1 MNSNEKNGL
10 SDDKIEK
17 LVDPEFLS
25 IFPYNF
31 LEKFSILPFKGD
43 NGEVFIGTNNI
54 SRLDPGEIENF
65 IGKKV
70 KFLTINEDVVQNLLK
85 KYYYHPT
92 SSQKIVQELKGQD
105 EKFVEDLPE
114 DTGGDPLEFANQAPI
129 IRLVNQI
136 IYKAVS
142 MRASDIHLQA
152 LEDQFKVRYRID
164 GILHDIFVLPKKYQS
179 AIISRV
185 KIISDLDIAEKR
197 TSQDGRTSLRIDG
210 QQIDIRIS
218 IIPTFFGE
226 SSVLRLLNKSVFLF
240 DIESVGFTEEN
251 YEKFD
256 KLIHCDHGIILLT
269 GPTGSGKTTTLYSAL
284 SKINNPKTNIITLED
299 PVEYQ
304 LNGINQIQ
312 INPKVELTFA
322 NGLRSILRHDPDIIM
337 VGEIRDL
344 ETAEMAIQASLTGHL
359 VFSTLHTNDS
369 TSAIT
374 RLLDMGIEPYLI
386 ASSVIAIAA
395 QRLIRINCAYCKE
408 EIKYPP
414 EILRQMGFLS
424 ENNNESGLFVHGK
437 GCSSCLQT
445 GYYGRTGIFEMLMLD
460 DRTRELI
467 MQRVS
472 AGEIRKYAVSN
483 GLKTLRQDGAVK
495 VKNQQTT
502 ISEVLRVTQEM

>member
-1 MNSNEKNGL
+1 MKNDEKNNLSNEQ
-10 SDDKIEK
+10 IEK
-17 LVDPEFLS
+17 LIDPEFLS

-31 LEKFSILPFKGD
+31 LEKFSIIPFKD
-43 NGEVFIGTNNI
+43 ETGEVFIGTDNL
-54 SRLDPGEIENF
+54 SQLDPGEIENF

-70 KFLTINEDVVQNLLK
+70 EFFTIDTELIQNLLK

-92 SSQKIVQELKGQD
+92 SSRKIVQELNNQD
-105 EKFVEDLPE
+105 ENIVEDLPE
-114 DTGGDPLEFANQAPI
+114 ETGDPLEFANQAPI
-129 IRLVNQI
+129 IRLLNQI

-142 MRASDIHLQA
+142 MRASDIHLQS
-152 LEDQFKVRYRID
+152 LENQFKIRYRID
-164 GILHDIFVLPKKYQS
+164 GILHDIFVLPKKYQP

-185 KIISDLDIAEKR
+185 KIISGLDIAEKR
-197 TSQDGRTSLRIDG
+197 ISQDGRMSIKINE
-210 QQIDIRIS
+210 QQFDIRIS

-226 SSVLRLLNKSVFLF
+226 SSVLRLLNKSIFLF
-240 DIESVGFTEEN
+240 NMESIGLTKEN

-284 SKINNPKTNIITLED
+284 SKINNPQTNIITLED

-337 VGEIRDL
+337 VGEIRDS

-374 RLLDMGIEPYLI
+374 RLIDMGIEPYLI
-386 ASSVIAIAA
+386 ASSVIAIIA
-395 QRLIRINCAYCKE
+395 QRLVRINCPHCLE
-408 EIKYPP
+408 DIEYPS
-414 EILRQMGFLS
+414 EVLEQIGFLS
-424 ENNNESGLFVHGK
+424 EKNNELYSFVHGK
-437 GCSSCLQT
+437 GCYACLQT
-445 GYYGRTGIFEMLMLD
+445 GFYGREGIFELLMID
-460 DRTRELI
+460 DKIRDLI
-467 MQRVS
+467 MQRAS
-472 AGEIRKYAVSN
+472 AGEIRKQAIVN
-483 GLKTLRQDGAVK
+483 GLKTLRQDGAIK
-495 VKNQQTT
+495 VKAQKTT
-502 ISEVLRVTQEM
+502 ISEILRVTQEM